1 MFVLPINT
9 LSRHSQRHSQHQA
22 SEFSRRLE
30 SMFHADAD
38 QAMTLRSPA
47 LDVSETATAYTLQ
60 LDMPGVSKE
69 AIKISIE
76 GRRVSIDAEQAKP
89 APAPT
94 NADASQP
101 PAPAAQLLYRERAL
115 TRYSRS
121 VSLPQEVNQ
130 ADSNAKLENGVLTL
144 TLVKRQA
151 AGASHLTV
159 S

>member
-9 LSRHSQRHSQHQA
+9 LSRHAQRLSQHQA
-22 SEFSRRLE
+22 SEFSRHLE
-30 SMFHADAD
+30 RMFHADPE

-47 LDVSETATAYTLQ
+47 LDVSETASAYTLQ

-76 GRRVSIDAEQAKP
+76 GRRVSIDAEQPKP
-89 APAPT
+89 ASAATGDADGKQAP
-94 NADASQP
+94 S
-101 PAPAAQLLYRERAL
+101 AQLLYRERAL